1 MSRIETL
8 VGFGTDKVQGTLIAD
23 AIDLIIYIKKTAN
36 RRTIEEIVEVINY
49 DTQIKEYITAKL
61 A

>member
-1 MSRIETL
+1 METL
-8 VGFGTDKVQGTLIAD
+8 AGCCKDKVQGKLIAD